1 MFSPTGIFRN
11 RWLIVSAAGIIM
23 GMALGIRHV
32 QGLFLQPVVSS
43 QGWSREVFGFALALQ
58 NLVWGLTQ
66 PFTGMIADR
75 FGAARVLFVG
85 MLAYALGLLL
95 MAIPASPLQ
104 FTLANGALI
113 GFALSGTAFGAVYGA
128 LNRIFA
134 PEQRAWALAMAGAMG
149 GLGQFCMV
157 PFVQSLL
164 GRVSWEASAIVL
176 CLAMLALS
184 PLAAFLR
191 DGPASRQKESGDTS
205 MLEALRAAF
214 THPGFWLLNLG
225 FFACGFQLAFIAT
238 HMPSYLIEKGL
249 RIDQAGMTLAIIA
262 LTNIIGT
269 YACGRLGG
277 KWHPKYLLC
286 GLYTLRAVAMIIFIS
301 VPVTPFRAYFFSA
314 VMGFLW
320 LGTVPLT
327 SGIISQIFGVR
338 YINTLFG
345 FVFFSHQVGGF
356 LGVWLGAYVYGA
368 YHSYDAL
375 WLGAITLGFVAA
387 LLHWPI
393 DDAPDVRSMLMRPQ
407 T

>member
-1 MFSPTGIFRN
+1 MFSQRSIFRN
-11 RWLIVSAAGIIM
+11 RWLIVGAAGIIM
-23 GMALGIRHV
+23 GMALGVRHV

-43 QGWSREVFGFALALQ
+43 QGWSRQVFGFALAIQ

-75 FGAARVLFVG
+75 FGAARILFLG

-95 MAIPASPLQ
+95 IAIPASPLQ

-149 GLGQFCMV
+149 GVGQFCMV

-164 GRVSWEASAIVL
+164 GRVSWEATAIAL
-176 CLAMLALS
+176 CLVMLALS

-191 DGPASRQKESGDTS
+191 DGPASVQKDAADSS
-205 MLEALRAAF
+205 MPEALRAAF
-214 THPGFWLLNLG
+214 THPGFLLLNLG
-225 FFACGFQLAFIAT
+225 FFACGFQLAFIAA
-238 HMPSYLIEKGL
+238 HLPSYLMEKGL

-262 LTNIIGT
+262 LTNIFGT

-277 KWHPKYLLC
+277 RWHPKHLLC
-286 GLYTLRAVAMIIFIS
+286 GLYALRAMAMIVFIAA
-301 VPVTPFRAYFFSA
+301 PITPFRSYLFSA

-327 SGIISQIFGVR
+327 SGIVSQIFGVR

-345 FVFFSHQVGGF
+345 FVFFSHQLGGF
-356 LGVWLGAYVYGA
+356 LGVWLGGYVYDA

-375 WLGAITLGFVAA
+375 WLVSIAIGFAAA

-393 DDAPDVRSMLMRPQ
+393 DDAPNARRIVMRAQ